1 MMARLGLVALGILGA
16 LALAEG
22 LVRVAAAFDP
32 RVRVLATGRATRP
45 AVTYA
50 TLEQFVAAQA
60 AHITPH
66 RRWYNYWSNA
76 FGFHD
81 EEFVEPKPA
90 GRRRVLVVG
99 DSFTFGPVPY
109 PQGVVTLAEEG
120 LRTACPGRD
129 LDLLNMGLMGAGPPE
144 YRILSK
150 VHQSCN
156 FHDCCSTAC
165 IIHCTIIDGIT
176 ISPVVIMMC

>member
-1 MMARLGLVALGILGA
+1 MMARLGLVALGILVA

-22 LVRVAAAFDP
+22 IVRVAATFDP

-50 TLEQFVAAQA
+50 TLEQFIAAQA

-81 EEFVEPKPA
+81 EEFVEPKPDPVEPA
-90 GRRRVLVVG
+90 DPDALGDDPSG
-99 DSFTFGPVPY
+99 DSD
-109 PQGVVTLAEEG
+109 
-120 LRTACPGRD
+120 PGS
-129 LDLLNMGLMGAGPPE
+129 GEA
-144 YRILSK
+144 SA
-150 VHQSCN
+150 S
-156 FHDCCSTAC
+156 
-165 IIHCTIIDGIT
+165 
-176 ISPVVIMMC
+176 

>member
-1 MMARLGLVALGILGA
+1 MKARLGLVALGILVA

-22 LVRVAAAFDP
+22 IVRVAATFDP

-90 GRRRVLVVG
+90 ERRRVLVVG

-109 PQGVVTLAEEG
+109 PQGVVTLTEAG
-120 LRTACPGRD
+120 LRAACGGRD
-129 LDLLNMGLMGAGPPE
+129 LDLLNMRVSDTHTGPSLPAG
-144 YRILSK
+144 
-150 VHQSCN
+150 
-156 FHDCCSTAC
+156 
-165 IIHCTIIDGIT
+165 
-176 ISPVVIMMC
+176 

>member
-1 MMARLGLVALGILGA
+1 M
-16 LALAEG
+16 
-22 LVRVAAAFDP
+22 RVAAAFDP

-66 RRWYNYWSNA
+66 RRWYNRWSNA

-90 GRRRVLVVG
+90 G
-99 DSFTFGPVPY
+99 
-109 PQGVVTLAEEG
+109 
-120 LRTACPGRD
+120 
-129 LDLLNMGLMGAGPPE
+129 GAG
-144 YRILSK
+144 
-150 VHQSCN
+150 
-156 FHDCCSTAC
+156 CSSWA
-165 IIHCTIIDGIT
+165 IRSRSRRFPI
-176 ISPVVIMMC
+176 PRVW